1 MSLKQQ
7 AYLRKIKR
15 DNFLIF
21 LSQILIIVSF
31 LLTWELLS
39 RYNIINSFIFSSPS
53 KIIKT
58 LISLISNH
66 NFFNHL
72 FTTVKEVL
80 ISFGLGLII
89 SLFVS
94 ILFYL
99 VKPIY
104 RVFDPFVTMLNS
116 LPKVAIGP
124 LILIWCGANIKS
136 VIIMALLI
144 NLIVSLVTIYTGML
158 NVNKNHLLLF
168 KSFKASKWQTLYY
181 LIIPSSLSSIISS
194 IKLNLSLS
202 FIGLLPPVGENFI
215 V

>member
-1 MSLKQQ
+1 MSPKQI
-7 AYLRKIKR
+7 AYLKKIKR
-15 DNFLIF
+15 DNLLI
-21 LSQILIIVSF
+21 LLVQIIIIVVF
-31 LLTWELLS
+31 LLTWEFLCKS
-39 RYNIINSFIFSSPS
+39 NIINSFIFSSPS

-72 FTTVKEVL
+72 YTTTKEVL
-80 ISFGLGLII
+80 ISFSLGFII
-89 SLFVS
+89 SLIIS

-104 RVFDPFVTMLNS
+104 KVFDPFITMLNS

-144 NLIVSLVTIYTGML
+144 NLIVSLVTIYTGMV

-168 KSFKASKWQTLYY
+168 KSFKASKLQTLYY

-202 FIGLLPPVGENFI
+202 FIGM
-215 V
+215 